1 MTASDLAKK
10 RVTISISPE
19 ILQWLD
25 DQVEKRNYKDRS
37 HAVEKLVYDRMQRA
51 SLPWQLFI
59 LNTV

>member
-37 HAVEKLVYDRMQRA
+37 HEVEKLVYDRMQRA
-51 SLPWQLFI
+51 SLP
-59 LNTV
+59 